1 MCNHNNI
8 YLIYM
13 VFFLQII
20 SAEEMM
26 KRKSIDTDDIILMPE
41 LLAKSN
47 ILEDF
52 HLEMVGLKMY
62 ALTS

>member
-1 MCNHNNI
+1 
-8 YLIYM
+8 
-13 VFFLQII
+13 
-20 SAEEMM
+20 MM

-52 HLEMVGLKMY
+52 HLEMVGFKFLPSANKPVKL
-62 ALTS
+62 A